1 MKTEQDIRRFIQE
14 NRIPLPKNTAFMD
27 ELVRQI
33 NLLPTPASLTERE
46 ARIQENMRMLTAVME
61 AVRKHNRKQILLL
74 TLVNVIICMP
84 IFCAGYFF
92 ITPQFLAGDS
102 MIIALILQWRYALL
116 GFICIAVLAATVSQ
130 SDIVRI

>member
-1 MKTEQDIRRFIQE
+1 MKTEQDIIKFMQE
-14 NRIPLPKNTAFMD
+14 NRIPLPKNSAFMD

-46 ARIQENMRMLTAVME
+46 AKIQENMRMLTAVME
-61 AVRKHNRKQILLL
+61 AVRKHNRKQLLL
-74 TLVNVIICMP
+74 LALVNVIICMP

>member
-14 NRIPLPKNTAFMD
+14 NRIPLPKDSAFMD

-33 NLLPTPASLTERE
+33 NLLPVPASLSDRD
-46 ARIQENMRMLTAVME
+46 ARIKENLSMLSAVME
-61 AVRKHNRKQILLL
+61 VVRKHNRKQILLL
-74 TLVNVIICMP
+74 ALVNVIICMP

>member
-46 ARIQENMRMLTAVME
+46 AKIQENLRMLTAVME

-74 TLVNVIICMP
+74 ALVNVIICMP

>member
-14 NRIPLPKNTAFMD
+14 NRIPLPKNSAFMD

-46 ARIQENMRMLTAVME
+46 AKIQENMRMLTAVME
-61 AVRKHNRKQILLL
+61 AVRKHNRKQLLL
-74 TLVNVIICMP
+74 LALVNVIICMP

-102 MIIALILQWRYALL
+102 IVIALILQWRYALL

>member
-46 ARIQENMRMLTAVME
+46 AKIQENMRMLTAVME
-61 AVRKHNRKQILLL
+61 AVRKHNRKQLLL
-74 TLVNVIICMP
+74 LALVNVIICMP

>member
-14 NRIPLPKNTAFMD
+14 NRIPLPKNNSFMD

-46 ARIQENMRMLTAVME
+46 AKIQENMRMLTAVME
-61 AVRKHNRKQILLL
+61 AVRKHNRKQLLL
-74 TLVNVIICMP
+74 LALVNVIICMP

-102 MIIALILQWRYALL
+102 MIIALILQWRYDLL

>member
-33 NLLPTPASLTERE
+33 NLLPTPASLTESE
-46 ARIQENMRMLTAVME
+46 AKIQENMRMLTAVME

-74 TLVNVIICMP
+74 ALVNVIICMP

-102 MIIALILQWRYALL
+102 IVIALILQWRYALL

>member
-14 NRIPLPKNTAFMD
+14 NRIPLPKNSAFMD

-33 NLLPTPASLTERE
+33 NLLPTPASLADRE
-46 ARIQENMRMLTAVME
+46 AKIQENMRMLTAVME

-74 TLVNVIICMP
+74 ALVNVIICMP

>member
-14 NRIPLPKNTAFMD
+14 NRIPLPKNSAFMD

-46 ARIQENMRMLTAVME
+46 AKIQENMRMLTAVME
-61 AVRKHNRKQILLL
+61 AVRKHNRKQLLL
-74 TLVNVIICMP
+74 LALVNVIICIP

-92 ITPQFLAGDS
+92 ITPQYLTGGS
-102 MIIALILQWRYALL
+102 LIVALILQWRYALT
-116 GFICIAVLAATVSQ
+116 GFICLAVLAVTVSQ

>member
-46 ARIQENMRMLTAVME
+46 AKIQENMRMLTAVME

-74 TLVNVIICMP
+74 ALVNVIICMP

>member
-14 NRIPLPKNTAFMD
+14 NRIPLPKNSSFMD

-46 ARIQENMRMLTAVME
+46 AKIQENMRMLTAVMDV
-61 AVRKHNRKQILLL
+61 VRKHNRRQMLLL
-74 TLVNVIICMP
+74 ALVNVIICMP

-102 MIIALILQWRYALL
+102 IVIALILQWRYALL
-116 GFICIAVLAATVSQ
+116 GFICIAVLAVTVSQ

>member
-14 NRIPLPKNTAFMD
+14 NRIPLPKNSSFMD

-74 TLVNVIICMP
+74 ALVNVIICMP

-102 MIIALILQWRYALL
+102 IVIALILQWRYALL

-130 SDIVRI
+130 SNIVRI

>member
-1 MKTEQDIRRFIQE
+1 MKTEQHIRRFIQE
-14 NRIPLPKNTAFMD
+14 NRIPLPKNSSFMD

-46 ARIQENMRMLTAVME
+46 AKIQENMRMLTAVME
-61 AVRKHNRKQILLL
+61 AVRKYNRKQILLL
-74 TLVNVIICMP
+74 ALVNVIICMP

>member
-14 NRIPLPKNTAFMD
+14 NRIPLPKNSSFMD

-46 ARIQENMRMLTAVME
+46 AKIQENMRMLTAVME

-74 TLVNVIICMP
+74 ALVNVIICMP

>member
-1 MKTEQDIRRFIQE
+1 MKTEQDIRKFIQE
-14 NRIPLPKNTAFMD
+14 NRIPVPKNDAFMD

-33 NLLPTPASLTERE
+33 NLLPTPASLAGRE
-46 ARIQENMRMLTAVME
+46 LRIQENMRMLTAVME
-61 AVRKHNRKQILLL
+61 VVRKHNRKQILLL
-74 TLVNVIICMP
+74 ALVNVIICMP

>member
-33 NLLPTPASLTERE
+33 NQLPTPASLTERE
-46 ARIQENMRMLTAVME
+46 AKIQENMRMLTAVME
-61 AVRKHNRKQILLL
+61 AVRKHNRKQLLL
-74 TLVNVIICMP
+74 LALVNVIICMP

>member
-14 NRIPLPKNTAFMD
+14 NRIPLPKNSAFMD

-46 ARIQENMRMLTAVME
+46 AKIQENMRMLTAVME

-74 TLVNVIICMP
+74 ALVNVIICMP

-102 MIIALILQWRYALL
+102 IVIALILQWHYALL

>member
-46 ARIQENMRMLTAVME
+46 AKIQENMRMLTAVME
-61 AVRKHNRKQILLL
+61 AVRKHNRKQLLL
-74 TLVNVIICMP
+74 LALVNVIICIP

-92 ITPQFLAGDS
+92 ITPQFLTGDT
-102 MIIALILQWRYALL
+102 IIVALILQWRHALL
-116 GFICIAVLAATVSQ
+116 GFICLAAIGATVSQ
-130 SDIVRI
+130 ADIIRI